1 MSKVKDEYKKFTLKI
16 QKDTNSKFDKVRE
29 NIETLESAND
39 QNEYQLDKQK
49 QQLNEQYKE
58 FEQLKFKVDE
68 THGEKH
74 KEID

>member
-49 QQLNEQYKE
+49 QQLNE
-58 FEQLKFKVDE
+58 
-68 THGEKH
+68 
-74 KEID
+74 